1 MGAKF
6 SEEQQDGIVAMHAL
20 CTLMHALCARRV
32 PGHAFPGH
40 ASYAG
45 LPVQFHYALS
55 WIVGFFV

>member
-6 SEEQQDGIVAMHAL
+6 FEEKQDDIAA
-20 CTLMHALCARRV
+20 MHALCARRV
-32 PGHAFPGH
+32 PGHSFPRH

-45 LPVQFHYALS
+45 LPVQYHYAFS